1 MRFLSLILLLS
12 LPCTISIHA
21 MESGTEKT
29 DAAASTEIICLT
41 EKDYSVKISAI
52 HSFIRNKLNA
62 DVKNNTVS
70 FSDYDNPCTINT
82 TKLSEIKYELDL
94 ADRIKDEVIPG
105 YFGDLIAIK
114 NDIRTKPTTLEQ
126 KKKAVSDYFAH
137 ANKEIKYQVIL
148 QQLVYWLQD
157 KDIRNTK
164 LENAQKEIYKKN
176 RLKLTS
182 AVQDEDINAIDTL
195 RHTIMNPSEPESF
208 SEMFEDMIKVT
219 HEQFDS
225 EFNKPLKP
233 MHKVKDPSED
243 IPDECK
249 AS

>member
-12 LPCTISIHA
+12 LPCTLSIYA
-21 MESGTEKT
+21 MESGAENLQEAPTT
-29 DAAASTEIICLT
+29 AIIRLT

-52 HSFIRNKLNA
+52 YNFIRNKLNA

-70 FSDYDNPCTINT
+70 FSDYENPSIINT
-82 TKLSEIKYELDL
+82 ANLSEIKYELDL
-94 ADRIKDEVIPG
+94 ADRIKDEVIPS

-137 ANKEIKYQVIL
+137 ASKEVKYQVIL
-148 QQLVYWLQD
+148 QQLILWFQD
-157 KDIRNTK
+157 KDMLNAK
-164 LENAQKEIYKKN
+164 LENTEKGIYIKN
-176 RLKLTS
+176 RSKLKF
-182 AVQDEDINAIDTL
+182 AVKDEDISAIKSLENTL
-195 RHTIMNPSEPESF
+195 INPSEPESF

-233 MHKVKDPSED
+233 VHKIKDPSED
-243 IPDECK
+243 IPDACK
-249 AS
+249 TS